1 MSWVARG
8 WGSGVGG
15 RVLLCCISDTPLCTP
30 LACFLDSMAT
40 LGLAAY
46 GYGIRYEFGIFNQ
59 KITGGWQVSN
69 LGPWPCRALVVR
81 GKTPYVLIHL
91 CIDPE
96 LAPAPGPSP
105 IVISWDGRAV
115 PVGSLRLS
123 CTHRVRLAI
132 PPDQGP
138 ACPRV
143 FHVCPPYTGAV

>member
-1 MSWVARG
+1 MSRVARG
-8 WGSGVGG
+8 WGWEWGVGG
-15 RVLLCCISDTPLCTP
+15 RVLLCCVSDTPLCTP

-96 LAPAPGPSP
+96 LAPAPGPNPCSGGRPAPPPATDSSSAATAAHASP
-105 IVISWDGRAV
+105 RRGFCD
-115 PVGSLRLS
+115 
-123 CTHRVRLAI
+123 
-132 PPDQGP
+132 
-138 ACPRV
+138 
-143 FHVCPPYTGAV
+143 